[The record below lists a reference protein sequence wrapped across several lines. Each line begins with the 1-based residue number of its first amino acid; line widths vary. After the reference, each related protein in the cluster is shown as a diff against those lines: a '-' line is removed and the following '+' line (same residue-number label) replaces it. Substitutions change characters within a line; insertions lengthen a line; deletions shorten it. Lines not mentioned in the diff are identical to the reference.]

1 LVPINGLRYQS
12 ICANAGFAIAIP
24 MGGAHKSSHGAV
36 FWRWNRGEENIMLGG
51 NSWAAIGAGDVI
63 AAIHGGNRRVDGHH
77 RTRISFGP
85 GCHLKPWG
93 GFRSLALALETI
105 TMECGGALGVSSGG
119 GAVRTTEVDALGMC
133 STNSLDGDNGE
144 RGTGSGGILAVGK
157 GDVTLH
163 ANDDS
168 GTLHADGGS
177 NVSSGGDDA
186 TVSEGACSSD
196 ALVASKGDRLLY
208 GDDGRGALR
217 GDVGSDTSSGGGG
230 RDMSI
235 PDGDLVVGGA
245 LGGSA

>member
-1 LVPINGLRYQS
+1 
-12 ICANAGFAIAIP
+12 
-24 MGGAHKSSHGAV
+24 M
-36 FWRWNRGEENIMLGG
+36 
-51 NSWAAIGAGDVI
+51 
-63 AAIHGGNRRVDGHH
+63 
-77 RTRISFGP
+77 
-85 GCHLKPWG
+85 
-93 GFRSLALALETI
+93 
-105 TMECGGALGVSSGG
+105 
-119 GAVRTTEVDALGMC
+119 
-133 STNSLDGDNGE
+133 
-144 RGTGSGGILAVGK
+144 GSGGILAVGK

-168 GTLHADGGS
+168 GMLHADGGS

-235 PDGDLVVGGA
+235 PDGDLVMGGA
-245 LGGSA
+245 LGGST